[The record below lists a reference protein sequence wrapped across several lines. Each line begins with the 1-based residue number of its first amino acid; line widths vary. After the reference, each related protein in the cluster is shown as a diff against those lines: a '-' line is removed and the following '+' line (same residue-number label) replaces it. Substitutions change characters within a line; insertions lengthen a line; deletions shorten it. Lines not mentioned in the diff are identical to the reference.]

1 MAQINMTLLIM
12 HLTAKQWYIFIRCI
26 LWEAMK
32 SKLTTLNVFRGDV
45 DLLEAL
51 IIFLLFMLIHAIYAY
66 CN

>member
-1 MAQINMTLLIM
+1 
-12 HLTAKQWYIFIRCI
+12 
-26 LWEAMK
+26 MK

-51 IIFLLFMLIHAIYAY
+51 IMFLLFMLIHAIYAY